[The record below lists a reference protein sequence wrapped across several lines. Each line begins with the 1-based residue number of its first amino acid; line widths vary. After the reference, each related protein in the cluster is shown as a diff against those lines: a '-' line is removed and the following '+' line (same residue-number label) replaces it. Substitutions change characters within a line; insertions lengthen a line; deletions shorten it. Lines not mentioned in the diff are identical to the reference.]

1 MPDIEFNA
9 LQYTPWELDSKG
21 TQHPFNLVKNSST
34 VLRLNYHQMG
44 LGGDNSWGARP
55 HPEFTLYANKVYT
68 YQFRLLPV
76 TNVQQ
81 AMDMSKVSFSEL
93 STVTVPN
100 LIGSH
105 FSVTDSVLIADGL
118 SPGSTTRMF
127 SATIPLDHVISQM
140 PEAGVKVLVGTAVN
154 LVVSSGKEGNAALN
168 KPASASSEESSKGN
182 TAGKANDGDISTRW
196 CANDGGLN
204 YWWKVD
210 LDSIYHI
217 VSSEVMWEFDG
228 KTYGYTIEV
237 SPDNVHW
244 STAVNKRNN
253 INTSQTQQDGF
264 SADARYVRMTVTQ
277 LSSGCWA
284 SFWEFKVFVSSIS
297 SVNQVEPIPKE
308 FKLYQNYP
316 NPFNSQTQIHY
327 SLPQESTVTLRVF
340 DILGRRVSTIVHN
353 EKQIAGNY
361 EIFYNASNLSSG
373 AYFYNLQTEYFTEV
387 KKLLLIK

>member
-1 MPDIEFNA
+1 
-9 LQYTPWELDSKG
+9 
-21 TQHPFNLVKNSST
+21 
-34 VLRLNYHQMG
+34 LNYHQMG

-55 HPEFTLYANKVYT
+55 HPEFTLYSNKVYT

-76 TNVQQ
+76 TNLQQ
-81 AMDMSKVSFSEL
+81 AMDLSKVSFSEL

-105 FSVTDSVLIADGL
+105 LSVTDSMLIANGL
-118 SPGSTTRMF
+118 SLGSTTRMF
-127 SATIPLDHVISQM
+127 SATIPLDHVMSQM
-140 PEAGVKVLVGTAVN
+140 PEAGAKVPMGTAVN

-168 KPASASSEESSKGN
+168 KSASASSEESSKGN
-182 TAGKANDGDISTRW
+182 TAGKGNDGDISTRW
-196 CANDGGLN
+196 CANDESLN

-228 KTYGYTIEV
+228 KPYGYTIEV

-253 INTSQTQQDGF
+253 TNTSQTQQDIF
-264 SADARYVRMTVTQ
+264 TAYARYVRITVTQ

-284 SFWEFKVFVSSIS
+284 SFWEFKVFVSSTS
-297 SVNQVEPIPKE
+297 SVDQVEAIPKE

-316 NPFNSQTQIHY
+316 NPFNSQTMIYY
-327 SLPQESTVTLRVF
+327 SLPRESTVTLGVY
-340 DILGRRVSTIVHN
+340 DIRGRKVAALVHN
-353 EKQIAGNY
+353 ERQIAGSY
-361 EIFYNASNLSSG
+361 KILLDASNLSSG
-373 AYFYNLQTEYFTEV
+373 SYYYNLHTENFADV